1 MIYWEMLAIW
11 LLSCRGRTVVFNVDS
26 VIFSFYWVWVI
37 DMLWSYVFFC
47 YIIDGYSLCYGSKR
61 IIEGSSTIV
70 GSRF

>member
-1 MIYWEMLAIW
+1 
-11 LLSCRGRTVVFNVDS
+11 VFNVDS